1 MRDTKSICGL
11 LIAGCMAATTL
22 VAAPT
27 VAEARD
33 GRKAAIFGGLAAGAI
48 LGGALA
54 AGAGSRAYAAPAP
67 VYVDDDEP
75 VVVRRRCWRE
85 RQAVYDDWGD
95 FAGYRPVR
103 VCN

>member
-1 MRDTKSICGL
+1 MREVKSICGL
-11 LIAGCMAATTL
+11 LIAGCMAATAM

-27 VAEARD
+27 AAEARD
-33 GRKAAIFGGLAAGAI
+33 GRRAAIFGGLAAGAI

-54 AGAGSRAYAAPAP
+54 AGSRAYAAPAP
-67 VYVDDDEP
+67 VYVDDEP